1 MEKYLSIGELAEYIK
16 LSKSTIYKKV
26 MNSSIPVIKATG
38 SLLFNREAIDKWL
51 EGHSYDTK
59 SEITNNISEFLKPQR
74 KERQ

>member
-1 MEKYLSIGELAEYIK
+1 MVYMSIDELKNYLK
-16 LSKSTIYKKV
+16 MSKSTIYKKT
-26 MNSSIPVIKATG
+26 MDRQIPFIKAG
-38 SLLFNREAIDKWL
+38 KKLLFKQEAIDLWL